1 MNFWKRRGDEAAT
14 AQTMQLRDRER
25 HPYAGLRSFT
35 PQRGGELRLY
45 QAVREAVP
53 VVDAAVCKL
62 IRLSGGALVF
72 CEDPETEK
80 RLRDFLERVPAGRG
94 QYGINAFL
102 EQYLESLLICG
113 GAVGEMVPAAG
124 NRDLAA
130 LLCGRMDRI
139 ELREGESP
147 LDFQIYGPDE
157 RGRMAALPY
166 QELLLFTPLHPEA
179 EHPYGVSLLRGLP
192 FMADILMKIYNTV
205 GVNWERCGNMRF
217 AVTCRNGDGNAAER
231 GQLLASEWS
240 RAMQDTRSGSV
251 RDFVAVGDVDIKVI
265 GGDAPILDSQVPVRQ
280 VLEQIVAKTSIPPFM
295 LGLNWNSTERMSA
308 QQADMLTT
316 EITAIRRTLTPGM
329 EQINRFSKAE
339 LTADQVYTFS
349 VRLCDNE
356 VDRDFERFGTENLD
370 RLGELFLGKSGI
382 FDHQWSAKG
391 QTARIY
397 RTEVVREPGTVT
409 AAGDEYRWLKG
420 WAYLM
425 RTEKNQELITEIEGG
440 IKKEVSV
447 GCSMGRSVCSVC
459 GAENGACGH
468 VKGQMYGEKLC
479 FMELKDPK
487 DAYEWSFVEVPAQ
500 PRAGV
505 VKRFGSEGTEL
516 RMLRNQAELGQRY
529 LTGLRREV
537 VRLAM
542 LADGHLDGKIFTKAV
557 GRLDEAELLELKR
570 AYEAQIAKKF
580 PVAPQLRQQAET
592 KREDEAVFLV

>member
-1 MNFWKRRGDEAAT
+1 
-14 AQTMQLRDRER
+14 
-25 HPYAGLRSFT
+25 
-35 PQRGGELRLY
+35 
-45 QAVREAVP
+45 
-53 VVDAAVCKL
+53 
-62 IRLSGGALVF
+62 
-72 CEDPETEK
+72 
-80 RLRDFLERVPAGRG
+80 
-94 QYGINAFL
+94 
-102 EQYLESLLICG
+102 
-113 GAVGEMVPAAG
+113 
-124 NRDLAA
+124 
-130 LLCGRMDRI
+130 
-139 ELREGESP
+139 
-147 LDFQIYGPDE
+147 
-157 RGRMAALPY
+157 
-166 QELLLFTPLHPEA
+166 
-179 EHPYGVSLLRGLP
+179 
-192 FMADILMKIYNTV
+192 
-205 GVNWERCGNMRF
+205 
-217 AVTCRNGDGNAAER
+217 
-231 GQLLASEWS
+231 
-240 RAMQDTRSGSV
+240 
-251 RDFVAVGDVDIKVI
+251 
-265 GGDAPILDSQVPVRQ
+265 
-280 VLEQIVAKTSIPPFM
+280 
-295 LGLNWNSTERMSA
+295 
-308 QQADMLTT
+308 MLTK
-316 EITAIRRTLTPGM
+316 EELD
-329 EQINRFSKAE
+329 QINRFSKAE

-356 VDRDFERFGTENLD
+356 VDRDFERFGTEDLD

-487 DAYEWSFVEVPAQ
+487 DAYKWSFVAVPAQ

-516 RMLRNQAELGQRY
+516 RTLRKQAELGQRY

>member
-1 MNFWKRRGDEAAT
+1 
-14 AQTMQLRDRER
+14 
-25 HPYAGLRSFT
+25 
-35 PQRGGELRLY
+35 
-45 QAVREAVP
+45 
-53 VVDAAVCKL
+53 
-62 IRLSGGALVF
+62 
-72 CEDPETEK
+72 
-80 RLRDFLERVPAGRG
+80 
-94 QYGINAFL
+94 
-102 EQYLESLLICG
+102 
-113 GAVGEMVPAAG
+113 
-124 NRDLAA
+124 
-130 LLCGRMDRI
+130 
-139 ELREGESP
+139 
-147 LDFQIYGPDE
+147 
-157 RGRMAALPY
+157 
-166 QELLLFTPLHPEA
+166 
-179 EHPYGVSLLRGLP
+179 
-192 FMADILMKIYNTV
+192 
-205 GVNWERCGNMRF
+205 
-217 AVTCRNGDGNAAER
+217 
-231 GQLLASEWS
+231 
-240 RAMQDTRSGSV
+240 
-251 RDFVAVGDVDIKVI
+251 
-265 GGDAPILDSQVPVRQ
+265 
-280 VLEQIVAKTSIPPFM
+280 
-295 LGLNWNSTERMSA
+295 
-308 QQADMLTT
+308 MLTK
-316 EITAIRRTLTPGM
+316 EELD
-329 EQINRFSKAE
+329 QINRFSKAE

-356 VDRDFERFGTENLD
+356 VDRDFERFGTEDLD

-479 FMELKDPK
+479 FMELKDPM
-487 DAYEWSFVEVPAQ
+487 DAYEWSFVAVPAQ

-505 VKRFGSEGTEL
+505 VKRFGSDGTEL
-516 RMLRNQAELGQRY
+516 RTLRKQAELGQRY